1 MTTITLTPAERS
13 HLLLALSFM
22 ESELPEHYS
31 LLRKLDACMLIAAL
45 ESCAKAGSAAEV
57 ESIVD
62 AALAAYNKNE

>member
-31 LLRKLDACMLIAAL
+31 LLRKLDASMLIAAL
-45 ESCAKAGSAAEV
+45 KSCAKADSAAEV

-62 AALAAYNKNE
+62 AALAAYSKNE